1 MSVGQTI
8 RLMATSR
15 LIGRGMT
22 SKSMTSKSMT
32 SMNMTTKD
40 MTNKRI
46 AAQGKAKSLLQR
58 CVNLASAALLSVCS
72 LFALPVLGQPGE
84 NEIAPLREAVSA
96 FSEALAGGLGLNAPG
111 GLFGTSVGS
120 VQARYLFG
128 QGVYL
133 EVRSPLAS
141 RRQRPSF
148 VALDSTLRQLQL
160 DQNPFS
166 RISAA
171 ASVAGPAA
179 PEPDTQLLSQMTE
192 QLQQLDYELIVGA
205 ALSEAQRTAER
216 LRSLEGIDQA
226 AYRALQ
232 QEFDDLRQRFA
243 DNLSLMS
250 ADETGVSPVQEQL
263 DSLRESIEQRAGELK
278 QQLETAQADYESR
291 WLAERDEFE
300 VQLVAAACRSAGE
313 LAALRGDQSVV
324 VVLMGLGDGSV
335 RARPDRIHV
344 IPLAALRRCERD
356 EVTAEQVA
364 AASVA
369 YSY

>member
-1 MSVGQTI
+1 MSIGQTI

-15 LIGRGMT
+15 MIGRGMT
-22 SKSMTSKSMT
+22 SKSR
-32 SMNMTTKD
+32 TTKE

-46 AAQGKAKSLLQR
+46 AAQGKVQSPLR
-58 CVNLASAALLSVCS
+58 RSVNLANAAFLSVCS
-72 LFALPVLGQPGE
+72 LLALPVLGQPGE

-141 RRQRPSF
+141 RRQWPSL

-216 LRSLEGIDQA
+216 LRSLGGIDQST
-226 AYRALQ
+226 YRALQ

-243 DNLSLMS
+243 DNVSLLS
-250 ADETGVSPVQEQL
+250 ADEAGVSPVQERL
-263 DSLRESIEQRAGELK
+263 DSLRESIERRAGELK

-300 VQLVAAACRSAGE
+300 VQLVAEACRAAVE
-313 LAALRGDQSVV
+313 LVALSGDLSIV
-324 VVLMGLGDGSV
+324 VVLMGLGDGGV
-335 RARPDRIHV
+335 RARPDRIHI
-344 IPLAALRRCERD
+344 IPLAALRRCEQG
-356 EVTAEQVA
+356 AMNAQQVA
-364 AASVA
+364 AVSTA

>member
-1 MSVGQTI
+1 MST
-8 RLMATSR
+8 
-15 LIGRGMT
+15 GMT
-22 SKSMTSKSMT
+22 SRARLT
-32 SMNMTTKD
+32 NGVTKRSRVNSPLRRFS
-40 MTNKRI
+40 TL
-46 AAQGKAKSLLQR
+46 AGAGLLIVS
-58 CVNLASAALLSVCS
+58 CFL
-72 LFALPVLGQPGE
+72 ALPAFAQPGE
-84 NEIAPLREAVSA
+84 DQIAPLRQAVSD

-141 RRQRPSF
+141 RRQRPSL

-166 RISAA
+166 RVSAA

-179 PEPDTQLLSQMTE
+179 PAPDTQLLSQMTE

-205 ALSEAQRTAER
+205 ALSEAERTAER
-216 LRSLEGIDQA
+216 LRSLEGIDQS

-243 DNLSLMS
+243 DNVLLLE
-250 ADETGVSPVQEQL
+250 ADESAESPVKERL
-263 DSLRESIEQRAGELK
+263 DSLRERVLQRANDLE
-278 QQLETAQADYESR
+278 QQLEAAQADYERR
-291 WLAERDEFE
+291 WRDERREFE
-300 VQLVAAACRSAGE
+300 AQLVAAACKAVGE
-313 LAALRGDQSVV
+313 LAELGEGQSIMA
-324 VVLMGLGDGSV
+324 VLMGLGDGGV
-335 RARPDRIHV
+335 RARPDRIH
-344 IPLAALRRCERD
+344 IITLASLRRCERG
-356 EVTAEQVA
+356 ELSPRQVA
-364 AASVA
+364 EASAV

>member
-1 MSVGQTI
+1 
-8 RLMATSR
+8 
-15 LIGRGMT
+15 
-22 SKSMTSKSMT
+22 
-32 SMNMTTKD
+32 
-40 MTNKRI
+40 
-46 AAQGKAKSLLQR
+46 
-58 CVNLASAALLSVCS
+58 
-72 LFALPVLGQPGE
+72 
-84 NEIAPLREAVSA
+84 
-96 FSEALAGGLGLNAPG
+96 
-111 GLFGTSVGS
+111 
-120 VQARYLFG
+120 
-128 QGVYL
+128 
-133 EVRSPLAS
+133 
-141 RRQRPSF
+141 

-179 PEPDTQLLSQMTE
+179 LEPDTQLLSQMTE

-250 ADETGVSPVQEQL
+250 ADETGVSPVQERL

-300 VQLVAAACRSAGE
+300 VQLMAAACRSAGE
-313 LAALRGDQSVV
+313 LAALSGDQSVV

-356 EVTAEQVA
+356 EVIAEQVA
-364 AASVA
+364 VASVA